1 METTV
6 RRIAG
11 ELGVGE
17 EQIEAVLRLL
27 GEGHTSPFL
36 ARYRKEATGGLG
48 ISQLRVVEERLQQ
61 VRELDERRSFV
72 LKAIAEQGRL
82 TPELQTAIA
91 VADARARLEDLYL
104 PYKQKKR
111 SRANLARD
119 SGLEPLADALLA
131 DHDLAPDHAA
141 EPFVNPEKGVP
152 DRLAALDGAR
162 WILLER
168 FSEAPDLLDRIRH
181 HVADHAVL
189 QSRVVEGRQ
198 EKGAKFSEFF
208 SFAEPVKAIAPN
220 RVLALFRGRKEGV
233 LRLVLALPA
242 PAAAPPASPAP
253 QAALPQVAPPQ
264 APEATPPQDPEA
276 ALPQSPEPADLA
288 ASGEDAAAPAAEGD
302 SAPFAADAGAA
313 PAAPRP
319 DPVREPPSVP
329 EQMIADRF
337 GVLQEGRA
345 ADAWLNDTVRR
356 AWKMKIFPYVQV
368 EIEGMMRER
377 AEREAIHQYA
387 RSLQDLLMAAPAGGR
402 VVMGLDPGLRTG
414 VKAAVVDQAGT
425 LLEQA
430 TIYPHQPKNEW
441 EQGVEAVAGLIERHG
456 VELVAIGNGTGSR
469 ETDRLL
475 SDVARRRPELRFSK
489 VIVSEAGA
497 SAYASSR
504 LAAREL
510 SGLDVPLRSAV
521 SIARRLQD
529 PLAELAKV
537 EPRTVGVGQ
546 YQHDVN
552 QAHLARAL
560 GAVVENCVNEVGVDL
575 NGASP
580 AVLGRVAGLNHR
592 LSDNIVAVRT
602 TTGPFRTRAD
612 LRQVPGISDRIYE
625 QAAGFLRVAGG
636 ENLLDATRIHPEAYP
651 VVERIAEAA
660 GCSVTEL
667 IGNEEVLGGLPLDQF
682 ADERFGLPTLTD
694 IVSEL
699 RSPSCDPRP
708 PFRLATFKEGVD
720 DLVDLKP
727 GMILEGVVTNVASFG
742 AFVDVGVHQDGL
754 VHVSRLADRFVK
766 DPHEVVRAGDIV
778 KVKVLE
784 VDLERKRVALTMRF
798 EKRPAPASVRPAMQ
812 RPPREAAPKQ
822 SGRRRQAQAPPPQK
836 APAAD
841 TAMAMAFSRILKRG

>member
-11 ELGVGE
+11 ELGVAE
-17 EQIEAVLRLL
+17 DQIEAVLRLL

-36 ARYRKEATGGLG
+36 ARYRKEATGGLS
-48 ISQLRVVEERLQQ
+48 ITHLRTIEERLQQ
-61 VRELDERRSFV
+61 VRELDERRSFI

-82 TPELQTAIA
+82 TPELQTA
-91 VADARARLEDLYL
+91 VATADSRARLEDLYL
-104 PYKQKKR
+104 PFKQKKR
-111 SRANLARD
+111 SRANLARE

-131 DHDLAPDHAA
+131 DHDLSPDAAA

-168 FSEAPDLLDRIRH
+168 LSEAPDLLDRVRQ
-181 HVADHAVL
+181 HVTEHATL

-198 EKGAKFSEFF
+198 EKGAKFAEFF
-208 SFAEPVKAIAPN
+208 AFNEPIKGLPSH
-220 RVLALFRGRKEGV
+220 RVLALFRGRKEGI
-233 LRLVLALPA
+233 LRLVLTLPSAVPA
-242 PAAAPPASPAP
+242 PAPRPAAPDAPPAADEPAALDVEATADSLETSAVETPAP
-253 QAALPQVAPPQ
+253 
-264 APEATPPQDPEA
+264 
-276 ALPQSPEPADLA
+276 
-288 ASGEDAAAPAAEGD
+288 AEG
-302 SAPFAADAGAA
+302 PET
-313 PAAPRP
+313 AAPRP
-319 DPVREPPSVP
+319 EPVREPRSVP
-329 EQMIADRF
+329 EQMIAEQF
-337 GVLQEGRA
+337 GIQQEGRA

-356 AWKMKIFPYVQV
+356 AWKMKVFPYVQV
-368 EIEGMMRER
+368 EIEGMLRDR

-387 RSLQDLLMAAPAGGR
+387 RSLQDLLMAAPAGPR

-414 VKAAVVDQAGT
+414 VKAAVVDQVGQVLEHAT
-425 LLEQA
+425 LF
-430 TIYPHQPKNEW
+430 PHQPKNEW
-441 EQGVEAVAGLIERHG
+441 DQAVDALGGLIERHG

-475 SDVARRRPELRFSK
+475 SDIARRRPELRFSK

-510 SGLDVPLRSAV
+510 PELDVPVRAAV
-521 SIARRLQD
+521 SVARRLQD
-529 PLAELAKV
+529 PLAELSKV
-537 EPRTVGVGQ
+537 EPRTIGVGQ

-552 QAHLARAL
+552 QAHLSRAL

-575 NGASP
+575 NVASS
-580 AVLGRVAGLNHR
+580 ALLGRVAGLNHR

-602 TTGPFRTRAD
+602 TVGFFRTRED
-612 LRQVPGISDRIYE
+612 LRKVPGISDRIYE
-625 QAAGFLRVAGG
+625 QAAGFVRVTGG
-636 ENLLDATRIHPEAYP
+636 EQLLDATRVHPESYA
-651 VVERIAEAA
+651 VVDRMAA
-660 GCSVTEL
+660 TSGCSVTEL
-667 IGNEEVLGGLPLDQF
+667 IGNEEVLGALDL
-682 ADERFGLPTLTD
+682 AALGDDRAGVPTLTD

-699 RSPSCDPRP
+699 RSPACDPRP

-720 DLVDLKP
+720 DLGDLKP

-798 EKRPAPASVRPAMQ
+798 EKKPAPGAARAVTP
-812 RPPREAAPKQ
+812 RPPRDAGGKPG
-822 SGRRRQAQAPPPQK
+822 GRGKRPSTAPPAQQK

>member
-11 ELGVGE
+11 ELGVAE

-36 ARYRKEATGGLG
+36 ARYRKEATGGLS
-48 ISQLRVVEERLQQ
+48 ITQLRAIEERLQQ
-61 VRELDERRSFV
+61 VRELDERRSFI

-82 TPELQTAIA
+82 TPALQTAIA
-91 VADARARLEDLYL
+91 TADSRARLEDLYL
-104 PYKQKKR
+104 PFKQKKR
-111 SRANLARD
+111 SRANLARE

-131 DHDLAPDHAA
+131 DHDLAPDAAA

-168 FSEAPDLLDRIRH
+168 FSEAPELLDRVRH
-181 HVADHAVL
+181 YVTEHATL

-198 EKGAKFSEFF
+198 EKGAKFAEFF
-208 SFAEPVKAIAPN
+208 AFNEPIKGLAPH
-220 RVLALFRGRKEGV
+220 RVLALFRGRKEGI
-233 LRLVLALPA
+233 LRLVLMLPSAVPAPRPAVPAPVEPEEAPVDAADAVAPGAEAA
-242 PAAAPPASPAP
+242 PAAAEQPVPR
-253 QAALPQVAPPQ
+253 
-264 APEATPPQDPEA
+264 
-276 ALPQSPEPADLA
+276 
-288 ASGEDAAAPAAEGD
+288 AE
-302 SAPFAADAGAA
+302 
-313 PAAPRP
+313 
-319 DPVREPPSVP
+319 PVREPPSVP
-329 EQMIADRF
+329 EQLIAEHF
-337 GVLQEGRA
+337 GIRQEGRA

-356 AWKMKIFPYVQV
+356 AWKMKVFPYVQV
-368 EIEGMMRER
+368 EIEGMLRDR

-387 RSLQDLLMAAPAGGR
+387 RSLQDLLLAAAAGPR

-414 VKAAVVDQAGT
+414 VKAAVVDQAGQVLEHAT
-425 LLEQA
+425 LF
-430 TIYPHQPKNEW
+430 PHQPKNEW
-441 EQGVEAVAGLIERHG
+441 DQGVEALGGLIERHG
-456 VELVAIGNGTGSR
+456 VELVAVGNGTGSR

-475 SDVARRRPELRFSK
+475 SDIARRRPELHFSK

-510 SGLDVPLRSAV
+510 PDLDVPVRAAV

-529 PLAELAKV
+529 PLAELSKV
-537 EPRTVGVGQ
+537 EPRTIGVGQ

-552 QAHLARAL
+552 QAHLSRAL
-560 GAVVENCVNEVGVDL
+560 GAIVENCVNEVGVDL
-575 NGASP
+575 NTASS
-580 AVLGRVAGLNHR
+580 ALLGRVAGLNHR

-602 TTGPFRTRAD
+602 TVGPFRTRED
-612 LRQVPGISDRIYE
+612 LRKVPGIGDRIYE
-625 QAAGFLRVAGG
+625 QAAGFVRVTGG
-636 ENLLDATRIHPEAYP
+636 EHLLDATRVHPESYD
-651 VVERIAEAA
+651 VVERMAGAA

-667 IGNEEVLGGLPLDQF
+667 IGNEEALGALDLEPF
-682 ADERFGLPTLTD
+682 VDDRAGLPTLAD

-699 RSPSCDPRP
+699 RSPACDPRP
-708 PFRLATFKEGVD
+708 PFRLATFKEGID
-720 DLVDLKP
+720 DLADLKP

-798 EKRPAPASVRPAMQ
+798 EKKPAPGAARASAP
-812 RPPREAAPKQ
+812 RPPREAGGKPGGRGKRPAAAP
-822 SGRRRQAQAPPPQK
+822 AAQK